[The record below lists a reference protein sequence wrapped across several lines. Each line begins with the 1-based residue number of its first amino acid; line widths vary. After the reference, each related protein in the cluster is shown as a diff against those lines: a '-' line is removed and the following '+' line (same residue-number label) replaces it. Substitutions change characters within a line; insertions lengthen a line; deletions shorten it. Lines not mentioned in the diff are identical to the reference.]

1 MHRGG
6 ARAGR
11 GDGQEQAVP
20 ERPPDLSAA
29 RIPVKSSAA
38 ATGVPNSAPTVDAP
52 ARSIA
57 SWAGTPGISRAK
69 IATTIAELM
78 AMIGFS
84 GPRLDTPGESQERD
98 ERQARQDF
106 SGSGG
111 PMSSVVTLSG
121 PP

>member
-1 MHRGG
+1 M
-6 ARAGR
+6 
-11 GDGQEQAVP
+11 
-20 ERPPDLSAA
+20 
-29 RIPVKSSAA
+29 PVKSRAA
-38 ATGVPNSAPTVDAP
+38 ATGVPNSAPTVEAP

-84 GPRLDTPGESQERD
+84 GPRLTPP
-98 ERQARQDF
+98 ARPRRVTSASPGRTF